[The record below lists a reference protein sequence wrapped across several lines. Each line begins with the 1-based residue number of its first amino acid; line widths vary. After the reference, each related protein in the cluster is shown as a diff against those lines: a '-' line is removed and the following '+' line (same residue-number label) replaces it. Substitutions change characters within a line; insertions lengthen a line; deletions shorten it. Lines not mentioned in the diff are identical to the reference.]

1 MHDRAGMTPDK
12 VTMWAGPLPPVELE
26 EAAIEP
32 MLWAGPLP
40 PDGAPVG
47 RKERKGPLIGF
58 VSTRALE
65 AQN

>member
-1 MHDRAGMTPDK
+1 MTPDE
-12 VTMWAGPLPPVELE
+12 VTMWAGPLPPVAAE

-40 PDGAPVG
+40 PDGTPAG

-58 VSTRALE
+58 VSGRALE
-65 AQN
+65 AKL